1 MRFSLGVA
9 ALATAVV
16 TTAAQIVAASVSS
29 DSTWI
34 TNPYLAFVGG
44 FVITIYVHNALT
56 RGPRRSRH
64 PERLVTIGAVV
75 IVLIALVPIWLG
87 GREDGYKVQMS
98 AQFLAL
104 AVCIVG
110 LVPPLVRARNAAA
123 EAASAAADTGEPS
136 DG

>member
-9 ALATAVV
+9 ALATAIV

-29 DSTWI
+29 DTTWL
-34 TNPYLAFVGG
+34 TNPYLAFIGG

-56 RGPRRSRH
+56 RGPRRSRR
-64 PERLVTIGAVV
+64 PERLVTVGAVV

-87 GREDGYKVQMS
+87 GRERGFQVQMS
-98 AQFLAL
+98 AQFIAL

-110 LVPPLVRARNAAA
+110 LLPPLVRARNAAA
-123 EAASAAADTGEPS
+123 DAASSADTGDE
-136 DG
+136 

>member
-9 ALATAVV
+9 ALATAIV

-29 DSTWI
+29 DTTWL
-34 TNPYLAFVGG
+34 TNPYLDFTGA

-56 RGPRRSRH
+56 RGPRRSTR
-64 PERLVTIGAVV
+64 PERPITVGAVV

-87 GREDGYKVQMS
+87 GREDGFKVQMS

-110 LVPPLVRARNAAA
+110 LMPPLVRARNAAA
-123 EAASAAADTGEPS
+123 DAAPSSADTGDE
-136 DG
+136 